1 MSVYV
6 RNLTINTHSDFSE
19 NLELYQVG
27 GKKTNI
33 TGYTLYSHMR
43 KHPDSTSHTTFNVGI
58 TSAADGEINVSLA
71 DTVTATLKPGRY
83 VYDLLVER
91 PNGNIEVI
99 LEGMVSVRAGMS
111 HNCP

>member
-1 MSVYV
+1 MSIYV

-27 GKKTNI
+27 GKKTNV
-33 TGYTLYSHMR
+33 TGYILHSHMR
-43 KHPDSTSHTTFNVGI
+43 KHPDSTSHTTFAVGI
-58 TSAADGEINVSLA
+58 TSAADGEINLSLT
-71 DTVTATLKPGRY
+71 DTETAALKPGRY

-91 PNGNIEVI
+91 PNGNIDVI
-99 LEGMVSVRAGMS
+99 LEGMVSVRTGMS